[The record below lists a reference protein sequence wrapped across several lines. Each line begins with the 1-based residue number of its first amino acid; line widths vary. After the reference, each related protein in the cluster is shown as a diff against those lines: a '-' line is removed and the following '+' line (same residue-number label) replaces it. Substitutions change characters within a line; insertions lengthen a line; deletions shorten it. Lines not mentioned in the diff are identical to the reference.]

1 MKVIQQLAQSLP
13 PAKFQIL
20 EDATDSILK
29 QGKLNRSDRRKL
41 ERFMSN
47 VKKNRR

>member
-1 MKVIQQLAQSLP
+1 MKVIQQLAKSLP

-20 EDATDSILK
+20 EDATDNILM

-41 ERFMSN
+41 ERFMKK
-47 VKKNRR
+47 VKSSRL